1 MLWVIPGA
9 DGQGKLYEDQ
19 GDSEAYK
26 DGEFATTHFTQTRS
40 SEGITITINPREGS
54 YEGMLQERAWQVV
67 FFSVE
72 EPSYVRINGEET
84 NDWTYDEQLRHLT
97 VNISTRPCSEAIIIN
112 VKEKETAIDN
122 VNAINYSQDIYDLL
136 GRKWT
141 NRKLQKGVYIQNGK
155 KILNTLKP

>member
-1 MLWVIPGA
+1 MVR
-9 DGQGKLYEDQ
+9 
-19 GDSEAYK
+19 
-26 DGEFATTHFTQTRS
+26 RS
-40 SEGITITINPREGS
+40 SEGITITINPREGN

-122 VNAINYSQDIYDLL
+122 VNAINYIQDIYDLQ

-141 NRKLQKGVYIQNGK
+141 NRKPQKGVYIQNGK

>member
-1 MLWVIPGA
+1 
-9 DGQGKLYEDQ
+9 
-19 GDSEAYK
+19 
-26 DGEFATTHFTQTRS
+26 
-40 SEGITITINPREGS
+40 
-54 YEGMLQERAWQVV
+54 MLQERAWQVV

-84 NDWTYDEQLRHLT
+84 NDWTYDEQLRHLA

-122 VNAINYSQDIYDLL
+122 VNAINYSQNIYDLQ